1 MRDLPDLSSI
11 IEFRP
16 EGPLPA
22 SGLRKVLDGFGL
34 YVTAPSACE
43 DQPVVLPTNVA
54 ASAPVGTGRKRSQDS
69 DLGDRSGELDAIAGD
84 LPDAP
89 PAKKKKKSKKKR
101 SAEEKVA
108 SVAEGVPQPRDEAD
122 DNLPPERGLDSI
134 SGQGTGV
141 MPQKTLTTGQ
151 EGVPPV
157 TPPKKKTKVNPEVEV
172 QIPQKVDRADDRLG
186 TLVPRVPLPDD
197 DLVFRASYLDVVCQ
211 RQAAD
216 DSVDAL
222 VMKYDAELKAS
233 YVSLGKAQ
241 EEAGRGTERVAV
253 LEASLGKAEELLA
266 SLSAEALLSETPV
279 GVNPHGSNVGLIGV
293 EAVAGLQTSEHALEG
308 RSCGSVGV
316 PLVGLGKGVSEGN
329 GKDSTTV
336 VSNNMEEEEEISGF
350 NSGDG
355 KGLLESDNA
364 RPMGEDAEL

>member
-1 MRDLPDLSSI
+1 MGLLRGIQLM
-11 IEFRP
+11 P

-253 LEASLGKAEELLA
+253 LEASLGKAEVEKD
-266 SLSAEALLSETPV
+266 EATRR
-279 GVNPHGSNVGLIGV
+279 LIGV